1 MTEGV
6 GQRGLTP
13 DHRGREGGGGG
24 EGEEGGE
31 GGMVDVERYATCT
44 YFVAVE
50 ETFELC
56 VVCVCT
62 CRKVAT
68 ASSMD

>member
-1 MTEGV
+1 MTKGER
-6 GQRGLTP
+6 QRALTP

-44 YFVAVE
+44 YFVAGME
-50 ETFELC
+50 IFELC
-56 VVCVCT
+56 ACT